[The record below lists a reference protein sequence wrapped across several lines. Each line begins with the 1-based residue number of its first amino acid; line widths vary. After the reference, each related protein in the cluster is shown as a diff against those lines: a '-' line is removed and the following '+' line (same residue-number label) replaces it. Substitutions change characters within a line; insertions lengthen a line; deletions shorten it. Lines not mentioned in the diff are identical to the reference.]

1 MKSPARIHLLIADD
15 HAIVREGL
23 RAVLQTDPRMTIVA
37 EAVDGKQ
44 AIELAIELKP
54 QVVLMDIFLPVING
68 IEATRK
74 ITKTIPTSKVVMF
87 STATDRANVEAAL
100 QCGAAGFLTKTSPSE
115 EIFAGI
121 RHAMSNS
128 SKGPFLCRAVQKEEA
143 GGEGS
148 RGRSASQQKH
158 LSSREFQVLYLIA
171 QGYTNKCIGP
181 ELGISMKTV
190 EKHRQNLM
198 NKLNI
203 HSTAGLTSYAIGEG
217 LLQIDIAHVAE
228 QR

>member
-23 RAVLQTDPRMTIVA
+23 RAVLQTDPRMRIVA
-37 EAVDGKQ
+37 EAADGKQ
-44 AIELAIELKP
+44 AIDLAVQLKP
-54 QVVLMDIFLPVING
+54 QVVLMDIYLPVING
-68 IEATRK
+68 IEATREIRK
-74 ITKTIPTSKVVMF
+74 DNPRSKVLIF

-100 QCGAAGFLTKTSPSE
+100 QCGASGFLTKTSSSE

-128 SKGPFLCRAVQKEEA
+128 SNGPFLCRAVQKEEA
-143 GGEGS
+143 VVHAS
-148 RGRSASQQKH
+148 RKH
-158 LSSREFQVLYLIA
+158 LSPREFQVLYLIA